1 MALLYTPQRPA
12 LTFAVWPM
20 AASHRTA
27 RDWSQSHTGNS
38 GKKNSKRWKKPSRAC
53 YGVRV
58 KETRISTLL
67 LYQLNQYLWIEHSQV
82 LEQVESLNANSR
94 VSLKIISFLSP
105 VDLRL
110 SFQIFCSLFLSLGK
124 RWTLVLFLFD
134 LCFNCSFYPCGP
146 WWLRTVILW
155 WCSLGQQLVQMGV
168 NWVRMK
174 GK

>member
-1 MALLYTPQRPA
+1 MGLL
-12 LTFAVWPM
+12 
-20 AASHRTA
+20 S
-27 RDWSQSHTGNS
+27 DWSQSHTGNS
-38 GKKNSKRWKKPSRAC
+38 GKKNSKRWKNLRGLLWSACKSNTDFHPSSLPVKP
-53 YGVRV
+53 
-58 KETRISTLL
+58 
-67 LYQLNQYLWIEHSQV
+67 
-82 LEQVESLNANSR
+82 
-94 VSLKIISFLSP
+94 VSLDRTFTSFGTGRVFERKLSCLLWKIIFLSP
-105 VDLRL
+105 VYLRL